1 MKTVSCYVCGSD
13 RSTVIDT
20 QTFQD
25 PYLDLVDPAY
35 NKTERHL
42 VACDQCGFVFQNPQL
57 DDADLDRLYRDGYRS
72 KMLKSQSPDE
82 FFDRVMNIPADES
95 ENQAKIRWL
104 APRLAKLF
112 PAGGRLLDVGCGGGM
127 FMKAFVDSLPGWT
140 AAGIEPGTVFAEL
153 AARRTGLTVLPELYS
168 PGRFGHPFQLVS
180 LVQVLEHLPDPVRHL
195 SEVRADLAEDGL
207 LFVDVPCTADF
218 GQVAADAD
226 RFMAPHLYF
235 FSPNSIANMCAKAGL
250 EVVEHDVVLETRGFY
265 NLRVLCRRATGAPGA
280 LQRDDAREILALRQ
294 RLGAAG

>member
-1 MKTVSCYVCGSD
+1 MKTVNCYVCGSD
-13 RSTVIDT
+13 QKTVIDT

-35 NKTERHL
+35 NKVERHL
-42 VACDQCGFVFQNPQL
+42 VACDGCGFVYQDPQL
-57 DDADLDRLYRDGYRS
+57 DDSDLDRLYRDGYRS

-82 FFDRVMNIPADES
+82 FFDRVMSIPPEES

-104 APRLAKLF
+104 APRLAELF
-112 PAGGRLLDVGCGGGM
+112 PGGGRLLDVGCGGGM
-127 FMKAFVDSLPGWT
+127 FMKAFVDALPDWT

-195 SEVRADLAEDGL
+195 REVREDLADDGL
-207 LFVDVPCTADF
+207 LFVDVPCVADF

-235 FSPNSIANMCAKAGL
+235 FSPHSIANLCAKAGL
-250 EVVEHDVVLETRGFY
+250 ELVAHEVVLEPRGFY
-265 NLRVLCRRATGAPGA
+265 NLRALCRRASSAPGP
-280 LQRDDAREILALRQ
+280 LLRDEAEAIVALRRSQ
-294 RLGAAG
+294 SATV